1 MRILIVDDDD
11 IALRLLA
18 TVLQQAGHD
27 VDQARDGDEA
37 LERVRAGV
45 HRLIISDWDMPHMD
59 GLTLCRKVRAMSTN
73 YIYFMLLT
81 AHNSTQDIV
90 EGLSAGADD
99 FVVKPFKA
107 AEMLLRVRTGERLLS
122 LETRDIA
129 IFSMAKLAE
138 SRDAETGRH
147 LERVRCYSQRLA
159 RQLMESS
166 AYREQIDDGF
176 VRLIYETSPLHD
188 IGKVG
193 IPDSILLKPGK
204 LTDEEFAIMKTHT
217 LLGQQTLTAAL
228 EKYPEAQFL
237 RFASDIVACHHERF
251 DGSGYP
257 RGLAGQEIPLC
268 ARIVAL
274 ADVYDALTSKRIYK
288 TAFSPDEARQIIVE
302 GAGTHFDPEVVQA
315 FRAVADDFA
324 TTCHLLA
331 DATDNEHAVTL
342 PPAWQREL
350 DDGTGQGILARRR

>member
-18 TVLQQAGHD
+18 TVLQQAGHE

-37 LERVRAGV
+37 LEWVRSGI
-45 HRLIISDWDMPHMD
+45 HRLIISDWDMPQMD

-81 AHNSTQDIV
+81 GHNGTQDIV
-90 EGLSAGADD
+90 AGLSAGADD

-138 SRDAETGRH
+138 SRDSETGHH

-159 RQLMESS
+159 RQMMESS
-166 AYREQIDDGF
+166 AYRDTIDDGF

-193 IPDSILLKPGK
+193 IPDSILLKPGR
-204 LTDEEFAIMKTHT
+204 LTEEEFAIMRTHT
-217 LLGQQTLTAAL
+217 LLGEQTLQAAL

-237 RFASDIVACHHERF
+237 RFACDIVACHHERF

-257 RGLAGQEIPLC
+257 RGLAGQDIPLC
-268 ARIVAL
+268 ARIVAV

-288 TAFSPDEARQIIVE
+288 AAFTPDEARQIIVE

-315 FRAVADDFA
+315 FLAVAGDFA
-324 TTCHLLA
+324 ATCHLLA
-331 DATDNEHAVTL
+331 DATDNEHVVTL

-350 DDGTGQGILARRR
+350 DDGTGKGILARRR